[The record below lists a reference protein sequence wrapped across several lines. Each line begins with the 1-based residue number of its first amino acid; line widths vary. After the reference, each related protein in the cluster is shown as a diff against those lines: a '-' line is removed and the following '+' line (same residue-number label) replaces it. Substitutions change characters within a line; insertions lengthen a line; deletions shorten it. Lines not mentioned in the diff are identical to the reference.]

1 MSVTDNQTHPSA
13 LSDEQKAELRKMVEE
28 EEAEL
33 AGDDGEDEGAG
44 EAAAGNPDGG
54 EEAAAGAEVGDD
66 TGAAGEEGKAKPKG
80 KAAGAD
86 EGAADD
92 QGKPKGKE
100 GAAAADAAGD
110 GAEGAGKPG
119 KGEAYVPKQQFDG
132 VLAELRNTRQE
143 VQTLKALATGKREP
157 LPERDFDAEDKA
169 LDDAEAQLD
178 AKYDTEGMADE
189 EYRQA
194 QRDIEK
200 KRRALDRERN
210 KYELHA
216 QLVAEQEAS
225 KKEAEEQ
232 AVKAAAESWQSE
244 VSTWQDSLGDWLK
257 NPVRRSTVDNTMAM
271 MNADPELAK
280 LDNAAF
286 LAKLD
291 EYLADAFP
299 NYPRA
304 EGKGGDDGKGKG
316 APQPT
321 ERQRLQ
327 AQRAAEASG
336 APPRIEGGVGN
347 RGTRTEDIDIE
358 RMPLGKFK
366 ELPKAKQDELLGLT

>member
-13 LSDEQKAELRKMVEE
+13 MSDEQKAELRQLVEE

-33 AGDDGEDEGAG
+33 HDGDKGEDVAAAA
-44 EAAAGNPDGG
+44 AAAGGK
-54 EEAAAGAEVGDD
+54 EEE
-66 TGAAGEEGKAKPKG
+66 
-80 KAAGAD
+80 AAGAD
-86 EGAADD
+86 AGAGGGAKDKGKDNGAAAEGGAAGGD
-92 QGKPKGKE
+92 QGKPKEGKD
-100 GAAAADAAGD
+100 GAAAADAGAAGEGED
-110 GAEGAGKPG
+110 GAGKPG
-119 KGEAYVPKQQFDG
+119 KGDREAFVPKQQFDG
-132 VLAELRNTRQE
+132 VLADLRATRQE

-200 KRRALDRERN
+200 RRRALDRERN

-216 QLVAEQEAS
+216 QLLADQEDAEKGAAEQA
-225 KKEAEEQ
+225 A
-232 AVKAAAESWQSE
+232 KAAAESWQTE
-244 VSTWQDSLGDWLK
+244 VVKWQDSLGDWLK

-271 MNADPELAK
+271 MNADPELAQ
-280 LDNAAF
+280 LDHAAY

-291 EYLADAFP
+291 EYLRDAFP
-299 NYPRA
+299 NYPRTDDA
-304 EGKGGDDGKGKG
+304 GAGKEKDLPP
-316 APQPT
+316 ATQ
-321 ERQRLQ
+321 RQKLQ
-327 AQRAAEASG
+327 AQRAAEASN

-347 RGTRTEDIDIE
+347 RGTRTEDIDLE
-358 RMPLGKFK
+358 NMPLGTFK
-366 ELPKAKQDELLGLT
+366 KLPKERQDELLGLN